1 MDRSVAVKE
10 RERMAGIKAGSA
22 AAAAAAVIARH
33 RCIGDAGD
41 NLYEYFDTC
50 TQ

>member
-10 RERMAGIKAGSA
+10 RERMAGIKAGP